1 MPACVTRVR
10 SARAGRLSATMRG
23 SRRPRTTGRAV
34 GMALGDASSRAAPP
48 AASSSPRD
56 ASSSPPA
63 DRRAPIVASSSASPP
78 ARPAT
83 ATTATEFGTSA
94 ALTSR
99 ATLAR
104 ADASA
109 SASMRARADARASA
123 DARLAR
129 VRASHETRLRA
140 LDAAHRADVE
150 RWKRDE
156 LAKARDD
163 ARREV
168 RRASDAARAD
178 RDDALARAARAET
191 LAASSLARR
200 RDAETRAATLAES
213 NARLVLAHRRLVRGA
228 AARFLRANLLARRAR
243 AFLRWHRT
251 ALRRRAAHAADTA
264 ARTAAASAR
273 EFADRRAA
281 DAARAFDAERAL
293 RARLHAALVLAR
305 LAARRAFLDGF
316 ARDAVVSWRA
326 WTAARRARRDAA
338 AKRRDALRSAAR
350 RHVADVYARD
360 ARRKTR
366 AGLLRAW
373 RATARVEREA
383 RHARVAREAREAAR
397 AAAEASARDARADD
411 RRRRALLRAANVAWR
426 VVVDAGKT
434 RDAEM
439 VARLARRRR
448 NARLRGACERW
459 RGVVASRRRALAEA
473 TRAREARI
481 AARATATWRR
491 DATVAAARRRRAGRL
506 ARDAILRGFLAGESR
521 ADALARGARI
531 TRAARRAFG
540 GDGESTGWK
549 SGGAFRN
556 RANAKPTRASLAET
570 IDRAVRRL
578 PASTCLRAWRGVARA
593 AATETARRVA
603 SLDATRIFVPKRRA
617 MDAWRAAVAARRRRE
632 ADDAST
638 RRRDAA
644 RRVIVGWWLVTA
656 ASACEVPKPLNDRDG
671 DGDESARARRAAA
684 WETDRGRPARHWLA
698 RALEAV
704 AKVAS
709 SRRLGRA
716 LGIELGPAS
725 AFASGAIVAGER
737 LNRDADARACELRAR
752 MSELADG
759 SSRTSPR
766 TGAGRNA
773 TLFLTR
779 ARDEEEEGF
788 RALVGVLERV
798 AEADISGSRAEAEAA
813 AAAAETKLRFE
824 TPPPTRVRGE
834 KTAAEGKLP
843 PVRNDAAA
851 KTRASAEGRI
861 RTARRFAA

>member
-1 MPACVTRVR
+1 
-10 SARAGRLSATMRG
+10 
-23 SRRPRTTGRAV
+23 
-34 GMALGDASSRAAPP
+34 
-48 AASSSPRD
+48 
-56 ASSSPPA
+56 
-63 DRRAPIVASSSASPP
+63 
-78 ARPAT
+78 
-83 ATTATEFGTSA
+83 
-94 ALTSR
+94 
-99 ATLAR
+99 
-104 ADASA
+104 
-109 SASMRARADARASA
+109 MRARADARASA

-150 RWKRDE
+150 RWKREE

-213 NARLVLAHRRLVRGA
+213 NARLVLANRRRVRRA
-228 AARFLRANLLARRAR
+228 AARFLHANLLARRAR
-243 AFLRWHRT
+243 AFLLWHRA
-251 ALRRRAAHAADTA
+251 ALRRRAAHTAATA

-273 EFADRRAA
+273 EFADRLAA
-281 DAARAFDAERAL
+281 DAARSFAVERSL
-293 RARLHAALVLAR
+293 RARLDAALVLAR

-316 ARDAVVSWRA
+316 ARDAVVAWRA

-383 RHARVAREAREAAR
+383 RDAREAREAREAAR
-397 AAAEASARDARADD
+397 AAAEASARDARADA
-411 RRRRALLRAANVAWR
+411 RRRRALLRVANVAWR
-426 VVVDAGKT
+426 VAVDAGKT

-448 NARLRGACERW
+448 NTRLRGACVGW

-473 TRAREARI
+473 TRAFDARI
-481 AARATATWRR
+481 AARAFATWRR
-491 DATVAAARRRRAGRL
+491 DATLAAARRRRAGRV

-540 GDGESTGWK
+540 GDGASTGWK
-549 SGGAFRN
+549 PGAFCN
-556 RANAKPTRASLAET
+556 HPRAEPTRASLAET

-603 SLDATRIFVPKRRA
+603 SLDATRIVVPKRRA
-617 MDAWRAAVAARRRRE
+617 MDAWRAAVATRRRRE
-632 ADDAST
+632 ADVAST

-656 ASACEVPKPLNDRDG
+656 ASACEVPRPRERDDDG
-671 DGDESARARRAAA
+671 DGDESWRARRAAT

-725 AFASGAIVAGER
+725 AFASGAIIAGER

-788 RALVGVLERV
+788 RALVRVLERV
-798 AEADISGSRAEAEAA
+798 AEADIAGSRAEAEAEAEA
-813 AAAAETKLRFE
+813 AAQTKVRFE
-824 TPPPTRVRGE
+824 TPPSPPRAWVRGQ
-834 KTAAEGKLP
+834 KTAAEGRLP
-843 PVRNDAAA
+843 PVRNGAAA
-851 KTRASAEGRI
+851 KTRASAVGRI